1 MSKRPAAPL
10 NKGGQKKYGAN
21 NDGFENDNS
30 LSTVPIFLKKL
41 AKMIETCDPS
51 ICSWSDDGEMFV
63 VKNPDSFADLVIPQY
78 FDHNKFSS
86 FARQLNFYGFR
97 KIQTKPLRNDD
108 FDKSTAK
115 WVTFH
120 NENFKRGR
128 PDLLAKIQ
136 RSTRGGADKATLA
149 DQAREVDSLN
159 AKVFILEEKVRDLEA
174 TLERN
179 ILGKVE
185 AMVMN
190 MVGSSGYPGFRMPAA
205 QNMFPHERSFGS
217 IGFRA
222 DPLLGAQ
229 AVRAFSTASG
239 SSMGGAEDGQPTL
252 PPHPKQKILPPP
264 PTGTIPTHS
273 VNGALRNM
281 SGGHLTNSS
290 LLLRNA
296 WEDKFLSSVM
306 MTDGASRAAS
316 LAGFVPGL
324 SGGLGGGNVG
334 GLAALAAAQQMQN
347 QQQQIEYAALWQKN
361 AQQGAVAGIGGG
373 ASDGD
378 DSSKN
383 QKDFDLQRQTT
394 AEILLEAAGEL
405 GTNANLPAPDKAGGL
420 RRESTGTR
428 FLAAAQVDAKESKRA
443 KV

>member
-1 MSKRPAAPL
+1 M
-10 NKGGQKKYGAN
+10 
-21 NDGFENDNS
+21 
-30 LSTVPIFLKKL
+30 
-41 AKMIETCDPS
+41 
-51 ICSWSDDGEMFV
+51 
-63 VKNPDSFADLVIPQY
+63 
-78 FDHNKFSS
+78 
-86 FARQLNFYGFR
+86 NFYGFR

-120 NENFKRGR
+120 NENFKRDR
-128 PDLLAKIQ
+128 PDLLAKIT
-136 RSTRGGADKATLA
+136 RSTRGGADKATLQ

-190 MVGSSGYPGFRMPAA
+190 MVGSSAGYSGFRMPAS
-205 QNMFPHERSFGS
+205 QNIFPERSFGS
-217 IGFRA
+217 IGLRA

-239 SSMGGAEDGQPTL
+239 SSMGGAAAAAAGGSDGLPTL

-264 PTGTIPTHS
+264 ATGTGNI
-273 VNGALRNM
+273 N
-281 SGGHLTNSS
+281 GGHLPNSS

-296 WEDKFLSSVM
+296 WEDKFLNSVM
-306 MTDGASRAAS
+306 MTDGSRAAS

-324 SGGLGGGNVG
+324 SGGIGGGNVG

-347 QQQQIEYAALWQKN
+347 QQQKMEYAAFLQKN
-361 AQQGAVAGIGGG
+361 AQQGPPAAAAGSGGG

-383 QKDFDLQRQTT
+383 QKDSDLQRQTT

-405 GTNANLPAPDKAGGL
+405 GTNTNLPAPDKTGGL
-420 RRESTGTR
+420 RRESTGAR
-428 FLAAAQVDAKESKRA
+428 FLAAAQVDAKKSKRE